1 MRRVSM
7 IFHSEN
13 HRYDNAVRRCLLNR
27 MKQFYWEIVW
37 KMSSSLWSAPAPRLK
52 AGESSQTGCWLW
64 KSWICPSSTIVQT
77 HTATGSTRSSTLWM
91 SHGRMALLK
100 AAITRPK
107 LWNASASEC
116 VISAIS
122 EIESSSAVH
131 ENRAGAF
138 TPTRLA
144 IFPFLPL
151 PQLLT

>member
-52 AGESSQTGCWLW
+52 AGEGSQTGCWLW
-64 KSWICPSSTIVQT
+64 KSWICLNST
-77 HTATGSTRSSTLWM
+77 TAQMHITTGSLKSWILWM

-100 AAITRPK
+100 AATTRPK
-107 LWNASASEC
+107 SWKGSALGC

-122 EIESSSAVH
+122 ETEFSSAIH

-144 IFPFLPL
+144 MISFLSL